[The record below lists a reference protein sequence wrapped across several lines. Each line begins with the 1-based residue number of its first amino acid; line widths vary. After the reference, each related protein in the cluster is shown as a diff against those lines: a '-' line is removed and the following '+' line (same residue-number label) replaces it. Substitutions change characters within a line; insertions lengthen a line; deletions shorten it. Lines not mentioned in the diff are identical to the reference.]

1 MTAAKTVSKPV
12 QVPAETE
19 APVTDQPT
27 DEVVE
32 QLPVAPAQAEPAP
45 TARSGFEPGRYL
57 TKVGGADYLEVKWR
71 LVWLR
76 EVHPDAVVETE
87 LVSHVGQDAIFRA
100 RVTIPGGGSAT
111 GFGSEAYDD
120 FRDYIEKAETKALG
134 RALAALGFGTQ
145 FCPDFEFGARE
156 GRVVDT
162 PVDFSTTRGRRM
174 QGAVPSSAPR
184 MMTAPRAAQDSM
196 PDASSASMSGNGDR
210 SMPAQSQGGAQSGNV
225 GTVTPKQVKFIQAIA
240 RELRLSEEALSDEAE
255 RLYGSP
261 ITELGRRDASS
272 FIERL
277 QARRGASPDSLAS

>member
-1 MTAAKTVSKPV
+1 MTAAKTTTKPV
-12 QVPAETE
+12 TPLADTDGQPQ
-19 APVTDQPT
+19 DQPT

-32 QLPVAPAQAEPAP
+32 QLPAAVATAPPEPV
-45 TARSGFEPGRYL
+45 RLFEPGRYL

-76 EVHPDAVVETE
+76 EVHPDAVIETE

-100 RVTIPGGGSAT
+100 RVTVPGGGSAT

-162 PVDFSTTRGRRM
+162 PVDFSTTRGRRT
-174 QGAVPSSAPR
+174 QSAPPR
-184 MMTAPRAAQDSM
+184 MMTAPRAAQDL
-196 PDASSASMSGNGDR
+196 PADAPASLNGAGDR
-210 SMPAQSQGGAQSGNV
+210 PAPSQAQGSGPAPAQGGNV
-225 GTVTPKQVKFIQAIA
+225 GTVTPKQVKFIQSIA

-261 ITELGRRDASS
+261 IAELGRRDASS
-272 FIERL
+272 LIERL

>member
-12 QVPAETE
+12 QTPAKAE
-19 APVTDQPT
+19 AQVMDQPT

-32 QLPVAPAQAEPAP
+32 QLPAAPAQAEPSEP
-45 TARSGFEPGRYL
+45 ARVFEPGRYL

-76 EVHPDAVVETE
+76 EVHPDAVIETE

-100 RVTIPGGGSAT
+100 RVSIPGGGSAT

-174 QGAVPSSAPR
+174 QNAAPSNAPR
-184 MMTAPRAAQDSM
+184 MMTAPRAVQESM
-196 PDASSASMSGNGDR
+196 PDAPAASTNGAGDR
-210 SMPAQSQGGAQSGNV
+210 PAQASGSAQGGNI

-277 QARRGASPDSLAS
+277 QARRGSHPDSLAS

>member
-1 MTAAKTVSKPV
+1 MTAAKTVTTPV
-12 QVPAETE
+12 QPAVQ
-19 APVTDQPT
+19 APVETDPQVTDAPT

-32 QLPVAPAQAEPAP
+32 QLPAAMATSELSEPA
-45 TARSGFEPGRYL
+45 RVFEPGRYL

-76 EVHPDAVVETE
+76 EVHPDAVIETE

-100 RVTIPGGGSAT
+100 RVTVPGGGSAT

-174 QGAVPSSAPR
+174 QTNSAPR
-184 MMTAPRAAQDSM
+184 MMTAPRAVQEPAA
-196 PDASSASMSGNGDR
+196 DAPAALNGDR
-210 SMPAQSQGGAQSGNV
+210 PSASPALGSGPAQGGNV

-240 RELRLSEEALSDEAE
+240 RELRLSEEALGDEAE

-261 ITELGRRDASS
+261 IAELGRRDASS
-272 FIERL
+272 LIERL